1 MRQAVRYPTEPAR
14 WLARLWHRLEWV
26 LLPFWLG
33 VPLTYL
39 GFAFVLSYPAQALFP
54 DASWELYAFPLVVAG
69 VLAVAMRWLYR
80 TTVLDRSDD
89 GVVVAFHRASKPA
102 RHSTR

>member
-1 MRQAVRYPTEPAR
+1 MRHTDRYSTKPAPR
-14 WLARLWHRLEWV
+14 IARIWHRFEWM

-39 GFAFVLSYPAQALFP
+39 GFAFLLWYPAQALFP

-69 VLAVAMRWLYR
+69 VLAMTIRWLYR

-89 GVVVAFHRASKPA
+89 GVVVAFHRASKPM
-102 RHSTR
+102 RHTTH